1 MSLICLQCGAKQTTK
16 GAVFCSVCG
25 SMNLADDSSDGNIT
39 FSDPEQKTVPLDE
52 YYKNR
57 NSQQKQQQSQQ
68 SVYNPTSQK
77 SVASQT
83 VPVSRRYSS
92 ERGQNDLG
100 NVKPV
105 LPNINITPPA
115 RINENSNIK
124 KEKSR
129 VFSSGRNTDISEIQN
144 SAHISDEQNAVQIKK
159 PAPYTPPVKN
169 VGPANFGQKKEIG
182 SLAEQ
187 KHEQNAVNDF
197 GRGNAPVPEN
207 RQPFAPPI
215 NQPANQS
222 AESPVNQQPN
232 RPVNQPVNQPVNP
245 YADTPKQINIEPP
258 RIQYGSAP
266 DNVNNR
272 QVNFNGSNPYVS
284 DKKKKS
290 PVGIIIGCVAAF
302 VVLALLIIIPVA
314 LKTPD
319 IGPVN
324 SANKTPNKY
333 DFELPPSYTKG
344 TITNGVY
351 ENEWADIKF
360 TITSDW
366 PEAEASQYENYETL
380 NTECG
385 FLSADPLF
393 GKQLAFQFEDLSYYG
408 KSYTANDYL
417 DALKMQYENTF
428 EQNGIDAYFEDYFD
442 YTIAG
447 KDYLTLLVQSEN
459 GVILCSC
466 VRILDDYAVVI
477 SASSSSEDEIVSVF
491 SQIQPYS

>member
-25 SMNLADDSSDGNIT
+25 SMNLADDSSGGNVT
-39 FSDPEQKTVPLDE
+39 YTAQGQKTVPLDE

-68 SVYNPTSQK
+68 SVHNPTSQK

-115 RINENSNIK
+115 RINENSNVK

-129 VFSSGRNTDISEIQN
+129 ILSSGRNTDIN
-144 SAHISDEQNAVQIKK
+144 KTPNDAHVTDEQNDVQIKK
-159 PAPYTPPVKN
+159 PTPYTPLVKN
-169 VGPANFGQKKEIG
+169 IGPGDFGQKKEIG
-182 SLAEQ
+182 SFTDQ
-187 KHEQNAVNDF
+187 KHGQNAVNDF
-197 GRGNAPVPEN
+197 RRGNDPAPEN
-207 RQPFAPPI
+207 KQPFVSPI
-215 NQPANQS
+215 NQSVNQFVDH
-222 AESPVNQQPN
+222 AVNQQPN
-232 RPVNQPVNQPVNP
+232 RSVNQPANP
-245 YADTPKQINIEPP
+245 YADTPKQINIEQP

-302 VVLALLIIIPVA
+302 VILALLIIIPVA

-324 SANKTPNKY
+324 SANKTPNNY
-333 DFELPPSYTKG
+333 DFKLPPSYTKG

-360 TITSDW
+360 TITSAW

-408 KSYTANDYL
+408 KSYTAADYL

-447 KDYLTLLVQSEN
+447 RDYLTLLVQSEN

-466 VRILDDYAVVI
+466 VRVLDNHAIII